1 MRRKEDN
8 RRVSVAADPDA
19 TVSSDSSVAPNVFA
33 SVFGDTATTAADAS
47 LAAPVGNI
55 PAHRDFQI
63 KGELGRGGMGLV
75 YLAREACPTRDVA
88 LKSVNQ
94 HAAAQPESLQ
104 RFLREAYITAQLQH
118 PGIVPVYRVDRGTA
132 GLPYYTMRPIEGRPL
147 NSIIEALRKED
158 AATLEQFP
166 LRRLVRIFHSVCQTI
181 RFAHDRG
188 VIHRDLKPANI
199 VVGEYGEVVVLDWGL
214 AKTIKGGDTPTPM
227 PANSPLS
234 PKEDVWSQYQRRVD
248 PADLASDSDLLVTL
262 EGKSMGT
269 PAYMSPEQ
277 ALGRVDQVG
286 MQSDVWAL
294 GVILYELCALRRPFE
309 ARETREMVR
318 LITSTDPMPPGKVAP
333 KRKIPPELAEIAM
346 RCLRRDQAQRYATT
360 GILADDIDKWLEG
373 VAPWRLVADVDFSK
387 LPDGPPPGWT
397 NVQIANAP
405 TWEVR
410 SGLLRVA
417 QNAESVL
424 LLDAPAGGD
433 VRIEMEAMV
442 IAGQE
447 GDISPILSAPPP
459 GTGKYYDGYFL
470 QFGADAATRSK
481 LSKNS
486 MDVASIEGT
495 RQEDRW
501 YNVTAERVGDV
512 IRLSV
517 DGNEILSWQDHV
529 PLSGDRVGLYTWGC
543 GLRVRRF
550 RAFARGVSV
559 TVSCLETPNIL
570 YNLGLVDQAKG
581 QYLRIAECH
590 PGHDEGMVALFL
602 AGKCCVDLADKKG
615 VTGERVSALLEEA
628 SGYFDRV
635 EQTALAPMGC
645 LGKSLIHQFCGQTEE
660 EARELCRAYR
670 DYPEHDALPIIGQRL
685 WEQAFELQRHNYYRE
700 MKFFA
705 LPAARFHPQGLLST
719 NSLQLLSEMP
729 GVHEV
734 GDLLLSITQRVPQ
747 NRSLCAY
754 ALKCRAFWL
763 GQHNFHQAVQQ
774 SQEILR
780 SYSDQ
785 RYPCSWV
792 LHLVA
797 LMYAELRDFDA
808 AEALGQQVL
817 TEYPEQRDACSWA
830 LMKWSLVAADRGEM
844 DRGLH
849 LLARLLNEYSEC
861 RTTCVRALLQWGW
874 LHAGRNEY
882 DHADAL
888 FDKICTEFP
897 DTPEQV
903 SSGLLGKA
911 YLQIQRGND
920 AEALDIFQRIPD
932 EYPKQ
937 WNSISDALTGIAY
950 VWCRRGR
957 TAEALAACHSAFDI
971 CRRRLGSFSYV
982 SLLYLSGA
990 PYSLPLLYALCGC
1003 RDGLLRLL
1011 TEWAEARPDMHL
1023 GAILASENP
1032 IATVWSADDSQLVRL
1047 ADTLL
1052 LSLVLFA
1059 RGNDHGAATTLEKY
1073 LAMAPDI
1080 YPLWA
1085 PRQDRQLAQRLLEM
1099 LNQKPADGGRP

>member
-360 GILADDIDKWLEG
+360 GILADAIDKWLEG

-397 NVQIANAP
+397 NIQTKN
-405 TWEVR
+405 TSMWEVR
-410 SGLLRVA
+410 SGLLGVA
-417 QNAESVL
+417 KNDESVL

-433 VRIEMEAMV
+433 VRVEMEAMV

-486 MDVASIEGT
+486 MDVASIEET
-495 RQEDRW
+495 RQPDRW

-512 IRLSV
+512 LRLTV
-517 DGNEILSWQDHV
+517 DGNELLSWRDQV

-559 TVSCLETPNIL
+559 TVSCLDIPNAF
-570 YNLGLVDQAKG
+570 YNEGLIDKAKA
-581 QYLRIAECH
+581 QYLRVAESH
-590 PGHDEGMVALFL
+590 PARDEGMEALFL
-602 AGKCCVDLADKKG
+602 AGKCCVDLAGKKG

-628 SGYFDRV
+628 SGYFDRL
-635 EQTALAPMGC
+635 ERTALAPMGC
-645 LGKSLIHQFCGQTEE
+645 LGKSMVHKFRGQSEE
-660 EARELCRAYR
+660 EAGELCRAYG
-670 DYPEHDALPIIGQRL
+670 DYPGHDALPIIGQRL
-685 WEQAFELQRHNYYRE
+685 WERAFELKRESYDRE
-700 MKFFA
+700 MKLFA

-719 NSLQLLSEMP
+719 TSIPLLSEIR
-729 GVHEV
+729 GVPEV
-734 GDLLLSITQRVPQ
+734 GDLLLGILQRVPL
-747 NRSLCAY
+747 NRWLCAC
-754 ALKCRAFWL
+754 ALEYRAVWL
-763 GQHNFHQAVQQ
+763 GQNDLHLVMRQC
-774 SQEILR
+774 EELLR
-780 SYSDQ
+780 SYPDQ
-785 RYPCSWV
+785 RGPCAKSLEWM
-792 LHLVA
+792 A
-797 LMYAELRDFDA
+797 LMHADLRDFDT
-808 AEALGQQVL
+808 AEVFCQRVL
-817 TEYPEQRDACSWA
+817 TEYPEQRQFCSLA
-830 LMKWSLVAADRGEM
+830 LMAWSLVAADRGEM
-844 DRGLH
+844 SRGLD
-849 LLARLLNEYSEC
+849 LLDRLLNEYSEY
-861 RTTCVRALLQWGW
+861 RTTCASALGNWAW
-874 LHAGRNEY
+874 LHAGRDDY
-882 DHADAL
+882 DRADTL
-888 FDKICTEFP
+888 FDRICTEFS
-897 DTPEQV
+897 DIPEPA
-903 SSGLLGKA
+903 SDGLLGKA
-911 YLQIQRGND
+911 YMQIQRGKD
-920 AEALDIFQRIPD
+920 TEALGILQHIVNA
-932 EYPKQ
+932 YPKL
-937 WNSISDALTGIAY
+937 WRHRSEALTGAAY
-950 VWCRRGR
+950 IWCRRGQR
-957 TAEALAACHSAFDI
+957 DETLSTCHSAFAI
-971 CRRRLGSFSYV
+971 CRRSLGSFSYK
-982 SLLYLSGA
+982 SLFGKPG
-990 PYSLPLLYALCGC
+990 PYSLALLYATCEC

-1011 TEWAEARPDMHL
+1011 SEWAEARPDMHL
-1023 GAILASENP
+1023 RAFLASEDP
-1032 IATVWSADDSQLVRL
+1032 IAAVSSADDTSLIRL
-1047 ADTLL
+1047 ADALL

-1059 RGNDHGAATTLEKY
+1059 RGDDRGAATNLKRY
-1073 LAMAPDI
+1073 LALAPDA

-1085 PRQDRQLAQRLLEM
+1085 PRQDRQLAQRLLEV
-1099 LNQKPADGGRP
+1099 LNYKPADGG